1 MMTNFG
7 KISCTARYLP
17 EKVVTNDDL
26 AKILATSDEWI
37 RSRTG
42 IEKRHVVTDEN
53 TSDMCIKVAQQ
64 LIRKSGINAEQL
76 DFILV
81 ATMSP
86 DYTTPSVACQVQ
98 GVIGAKQAIA
108 FDISAACS
116 GFVYGLSVAE
126 KFIRTGSQYGLVI
139 GGETFSKLL
148 DWQDRST
155 AVLFGDGAAGI
166 LVEAQDTPSILREKL
181 AADGIRNQS
190 LTAGFQA
197 NKSPFFDE
205 KSESSYYLKMIGRD
219 IFDFALRD
227 VVSNIQEVVGE
238 EKESIDYFLLHQANE
253 RIIEKIS
260 KKLKVPREKF
270 LTNMSN
276 YGNTS
281 AASIPILLDEA
292 VENGKIQLGSNQK
305 IVFTGYG
312 GGLTWGSMLLTL

>member
-166 LVEAQDTPSILREKL
+166 LLEAQDTPSILREKL

-190 LTAGFQA
+190 LTAGFQV

-238 EKESIDYFLLHQANE
+238 EKESIDYFLLHQANK